1 MVAIGKPRLRVPAF
15 GITVTVLA
23 CGGIAFAQT
32 APLAPR
38 SPAHYGAGRIDASQ
52 AEDFIGRNVV
62 ACGLASHPNP
72 TLHSLSLGPY
82 ASGNGVM
89 GADMLALFSPQT
101 DIYAW
106 DGKTV
111 CVSGVVRSQT
121 IAIDPH
127 TQRSVPTIV
136 VQDPQQVTVL
146 GGARR

>member
-1 MVAIGKPRLRVPAF
+1 MSAGKPRLRMPAV
-15 GITVTVLA
+15 GLA
-23 CGGIAFAQT
+23 AATLLSGAAALAQP

-38 SPAHYGAGRIDASQ
+38 NPAHYGPGRIDASQ

-72 TLHSLSLGPY
+72 TLHSLSFGAY

-89 GADMLALFSPQT
+89 GADMLALLPPQA

-106 DGKTV
+106 DDKTI
-111 CVSGVVRSQT
+111 CVGGVVRWQT

-127 TQRSVPTIV
+127 TQRAVPTIA
-136 VQDPQQVTVL
+136 VQDPQQVMVI
-146 GGARR
+146 GGGR